1 MNCAPCGKKG
11 RWEMPEY
18 RLKTPALARK
28 VVGLYRKIEQG
39 TVLAYK
45 KIEDRFVD
53 AFLEK
58 VENAAQKED
67 EEAQADAG
75 QPWGLNRGRFP
86 QAGLASAV
94 LTLYDE
100 RKADDSGCA
109 GSDTN
114 GCSPAAACWR
124 RSLRK
129 NGSCCRAVVWTG
141 RCTPRAVRLR
151 WMRQRCWRRES

>member
-1 MNCAPCGKKG
+1 
-11 RWEMPEY
+11 MPEY

-75 QPWGLNRGRFP
+75 TRDSIAAELH
-86 QAGLASAV
+86 
-94 LTLYDE
+94 TLPLHLPFLPCMI
-100 RKADDSGCA
+100 KKS
-109 GSDTN
+109 
-114 GCSPAAACWR
+114 
-124 RSLRK
+124 
-129 NGSCCRAVVWTG
+129 
-141 RCTPRAVRLR
+141 
-151 WMRQRCWRRES
+151 

>member
-1 MNCAPCGKKG
+1 
-11 RWEMPEY
+11 MPEY

-75 QPWGLNRGRFP
+75 TRDCALPGFVDSKNEEKTERNAGYLVVSHSGGGMLRQGTRKGIRRTPANRGMR
-86 QAGLASAV
+86 AHWVVKGLDISEDV
-94 LTLYDE
+94 CH
-100 RKADDSGCA
+100 GMC
-109 GSDTN
+109 
-114 GCSPAAACWR
+114 P
-124 RSLRK
+124 
-129 NGSCCRAVVWTG
+129 
-141 RCTPRAVRLR
+141 
-151 WMRQRCWRRES
+151 

>member
-1 MNCAPCGKKG
+1 
-11 RWEMPEY
+11 MPEY

-28 VVGLYRKIEQG
+28 VVGLYRKTEQG

-75 QPWGLNRGRFP
+75 TR
-86 QAGLASAV
+86 
-94 LTLYDE
+94 D
-100 RKADDSGCA
+100 
-109 GSDTN
+109 
-114 GCSPAAACWR
+114 
-124 RSLRK
+124 
-129 NGSCCRAVVWTG
+129 
-141 RCTPRAVRLR
+141 
-151 WMRQRCWRRES
+151 

>member
-1 MNCAPCGKKG
+1 
-11 RWEMPEY
+11 MPEY

-58 VENAAQKED
+58 AQKED

-75 QPWGLNRGRFP
+75 TR
-86 QAGLASAV
+86 
-94 LTLYDE
+94 D
-100 RKADDSGCA
+100 
-109 GSDTN
+109 
-114 GCSPAAACWR
+114 
-124 RSLRK
+124 
-129 NGSCCRAVVWTG
+129 
-141 RCTPRAVRLR
+141 
-151 WMRQRCWRRES
+151 

>member
-1 MNCAPCGKKG
+1 
-11 RWEMPEY
+11 MPEY

-75 QPWGLNRGRFP
+75 FTGLNRGRFP
-86 QAGLASAV
+86 TEAGLASAV
-94 LTLYDE
+94 LTLYD
-100 RKADDSGCA
+100 K
-109 GSDTN
+109 
-114 GCSPAAACWR
+114 
-124 RSLRK
+124 
-129 NGSCCRAVVWTG
+129 
-141 RCTPRAVRLR
+141 
-151 WMRQRCWRRES
+151 ES

>member
-1 MNCAPCGKKG
+1 MHIRKKDLFMGLIGLSMMLG

-75 QPWGLNRGRFP
+75 TR
-86 QAGLASAV
+86 
-94 LTLYDE
+94 D
-100 RKADDSGCA
+100 
-109 GSDTN
+109 
-114 GCSPAAACWR
+114 
-124 RSLRK
+124 
-129 NGSCCRAVVWTG
+129 
-141 RCTPRAVRLR
+141 
-151 WMRQRCWRRES
+151 

>member
-1 MNCAPCGKKG
+1 
-11 RWEMPEY
+11 MPEY

-75 QPWGLNRGRFP
+75 TRDCIAADFHRL
-86 QAGLASAV
+86 V
-94 LTLYDE
+94 LHLPFLPCMI
-100 RKADDSGCA
+100 KKS
-109 GSDTN
+109 
-114 GCSPAAACWR
+114 
-124 RSLRK
+124 
-129 NGSCCRAVVWTG
+129 
-141 RCTPRAVRLR
+141 
-151 WMRQRCWRRES
+151 

>member
-1 MNCAPCGKKG
+1 
-11 RWEMPEY
+11 MPEY

-75 QPWGLNRGRFP
+75 
-86 QAGLASAV
+86 
-94 LTLYDE
+94 T
-100 RKADDSGCA
+100 
-109 GSDTN
+109 
-114 GCSPAAACWR
+114 
-124 RSLRK
+124 
-129 NGSCCRAVVWTG
+129 RA
-141 RCTPRAVRLR
+141 
-151 WMRQRCWRRES
+151 

>member
-58 VENAAQKED
+58 AENAAQKED

-75 QPWGLNRGRFP
+75 TR
-86 QAGLASAV
+86 
-94 LTLYDE
+94 D
-100 RKADDSGCA
+100 
-109 GSDTN
+109 
-114 GCSPAAACWR
+114 
-124 RSLRK
+124 
-129 NGSCCRAVVWTG
+129 
-141 RCTPRAVRLR
+141 
-151 WMRQRCWRRES
+151 

>member
-1 MNCAPCGKKG
+1 
-11 RWEMPEY
+11 MPEY

-39 TVLAYK
+39 TVLAK

-75 QPWGLNRGRFP
+75 TR
-86 QAGLASAV
+86 
-94 LTLYDE
+94 D
-100 RKADDSGCA
+100 
-109 GSDTN
+109 
-114 GCSPAAACWR
+114 
-124 RSLRK
+124 
-129 NGSCCRAVVWTG
+129 
-141 RCTPRAVRLR
+141 
-151 WMRQRCWRRES
+151 

>member
-1 MNCAPCGKKG
+1 
-11 RWEMPEY
+11 MPEY

-28 VVGLYRKIEQG
+28 VVGLALYRKIEQG

-75 QPWGLNRGRFP
+75 TR
-86 QAGLASAV
+86 
-94 LTLYDE
+94 D
-100 RKADDSGCA
+100 
-109 GSDTN
+109 
-114 GCSPAAACWR
+114 
-124 RSLRK
+124 
-129 NGSCCRAVVWTG
+129 
-141 RCTPRAVRLR
+141 
-151 WMRQRCWRRES
+151 

>member
-1 MNCAPCGKKG
+1 MAVRLKKYSF
-11 RWEMPEY
+11 RFSEELFNSRLAQKAEIEQMPEY

-75 QPWGLNRGRFP
+75 TR
-86 QAGLASAV
+86 
-94 LTLYDE
+94 D
-100 RKADDSGCA
+100 
-109 GSDTN
+109 
-114 GCSPAAACWR
+114 
-124 RSLRK
+124 
-129 NGSCCRAVVWTG
+129 
-141 RCTPRAVRLR
+141 
-151 WMRQRCWRRES
+151 